1 MEIKGNGS
9 LYDNVFECGRAL
21 GQMEGYIKA
30 LKTMQEAKK

>member
-1 MEIKGNGS
+1 METKRNGS